1 MKFALEMKWRMFLP
15 GRINWI
21 LGWSRALFFLIGL
34 LSLGYVGF
42 SVLDARRYQTDQYS
56 RFEVAL
62 KRLRPSAGTEDRVR
76 SSQIPNTAAEIGI
89 VDPATVL
96 AGDPLGR
103 IEIDAIGL
111 ATMIQE
117 GVDDTTLRRS
127 VGHIPGTPLP
137 GQRGNVALA
146 GHRDTFFKGL
156 REIRKQDE
164 IVLTTLG
171 GSFRYRV
178 DSLKVV
184 RPEETGVL
192 ADDGRDVLTLVTCY
206 PFRFVGSAPERFIVR
221 ASRISE

>member
-76 SSQIPNTAAEIGI
+76 SSQIPNNAAEIGI

>member
-62 KRLRPSAGTEDRVR
+62 KRLRPSAGTEDRVL